1 MASTTRIV
9 FSTITTTIAAAA
21 FGIMIAPAQADSV
34 RPAYG
39 CFKVTAPTAIKVSA
53 LGTSTTLAAA
63 SKGDILMKR
72 KRFCYTVGTMCAV
85 TNHDGVEGYAD
96 RGNMKVH
103 PCPASYSI
111 NKK

>member
-1 MASTTRIV
+1 MGITTRIV
-9 FSTITTTIAAAA
+9 ISSLSAAAA
-21 FGIMIAPAQADSV
+21 LGFAVASAEADSV

-39 CFKVTAPTAIKVSA
+39 CFKVTAPTAIKASA

-72 KRFCYTVGTMCAV
+72 KRFCYTIGSMCAV
-85 TNHDGVEGYAD
+85 TNHDGIEGYAD
-96 RGNMKVH
+96 RGSMKPH
-103 PCPASYSI
+103 PCPAKYSI